1 MRLTFHPRFWA
12 SISILGFAAVI
23 SALYFVTPESTPWFP
38 VCVFHKVTGLYCPG
52 CGTARGLHH
61 LLHGDLLGACR
72 SNILM
77 VLCLPLL
84 GQLLASQVVLATSG
98 RTLKPLPISAR
109 AAWLILAAIMLYWVA
124 RNIPVHPLTLL
135 APH

>member
-1 MRLTFHPRFWA
+1 MAGAVLYRFA
-12 SISILGFAAVI
+12 
-23 SALYFVTPESTPWFP
+23 PENTPWFP
-38 VCVFHKVTGLYCPG
+38 LCSFYKLTGLYCPG

-77 VLCLPLL
+77 VLCVPLL
-84 GQLLASQVVLATSG
+84 GQLLVSQVVLATSG
-98 RTLKPLPISAR
+98 RTLRPLPISAR
-109 AAWLILAAIMLYWVA
+109 AAWLILAVIMLYWVA
-124 RNIPVHPLTLL
+124 RNVPVYPFTLL

>member
-1 MRLTFHPRFWA
+1 MRLTSRPRFWA
-12 SISILGFAAVI
+12 VVIVLGALAAGAV
-23 SALYFVTPESTPWFP
+23 LYCLAPETTPWFP
-38 VCVFHKVTGLYCPG
+38 VCGFYKLTGLYCPG

-72 SNILM
+72 SNILI

-84 GQLLASQVVLATSG
+84 GYLLVSQVVLATSG
-98 RTLKPLPISAR
+98 RTLKPLSIPAR
-109 AAWLILAAIMLYWVA
+109 AAWLILAAIMLYWLA
-124 RNIPVHPLTLL
+124 RNIPVYPLTLL